1 MDIIYGWI
9 KNIICFYIFITVIL
23 HLLPKE
29 NYRKY
34 VRFFTGMLLVIL
46 VMNPVLSLLG
56 KEELIL
62 QKISQ
67 TRFFQELDNLKMDTQ
82 YLEQSQ
88 KKVYMR
94 EYERAIAMDIDGMA
108 ARKQLNSLRTE
119 VHLSGEYQV
128 ESVTMELKH
137 DREDEFSLGEKSSG
151 TEAEDSAKVQEFRK
165 ELMEFYQLE
174 EGQIEIALQG
184 G

>member
-62 QKISQ
+62 Q
-67 TRFFQELDNLKMDTQ
+67 N
-82 YLEQSQ
+82 QSDQ
-88 KKVYMR
+88 
-94 EYERAIAMDIDGMA
+94 I
-108 ARKQLNSLRTE
+108 
-119 VHLSGEYQV
+119 
-128 ESVTMELKH
+128 
-137 DREDEFSLGEKSSG
+137 FSG
-151 TEAEDSAKVQEFRK
+151 T
-165 ELMEFYQLE
+165 
-174 EGQIEIALQG
+174 
-184 G
+184 

>member
-1 MDIIYGWI
+1 MDSIYGWI

-56 KEELIL
+56 KEEVVIR
-62 QKISQ
+62 KISQ
-67 TRFFQELDNLKMDTQ
+67 AGFFQELDNLKMDTEH
-82 YLEQSQ
+82 LEQSQ

-94 EYERAIAMDIDGMA
+94 EYERAIALDVNGMA
-108 ARKQLNSLRTE
+108 VRKQLNPLQTKVR
-119 VHLSGEYQV
+119 LSGEYQV
-128 ESVTMELKH
+128 ESIALEVEYNQ
-137 DREDEFSLGEKSSG
+137 EDDFFSEEFMSG
-151 TEAEDSAKVQEFRK
+151 AESQGSAKVREFRR
-165 ELMEFYQLE
+165 ELMECYQLE